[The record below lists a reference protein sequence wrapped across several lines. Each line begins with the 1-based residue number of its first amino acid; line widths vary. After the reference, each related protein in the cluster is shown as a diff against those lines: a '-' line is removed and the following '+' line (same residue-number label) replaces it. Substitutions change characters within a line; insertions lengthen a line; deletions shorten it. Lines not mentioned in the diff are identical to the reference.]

1 MVSGPSTSAVV
12 IRELYEPA
20 EMKIAVQ
27 LQKQIWKY
35 SDLDAVP
42 DQIFIVARESGGQV
56 LAAFEGETAVGFA
69 LAFAG
74 AHGSKL
80 YLHSHMVAVLP
91 EYQGRKI
98 GKNLKLVQR
107 ESALARG
114 IDLIEW
120 TFDPLQIK
128 NAHFN
133 IAGLGVI
140 VRRYKRN
147 FYGRTSS
154 PLHAG
159 LPTDRLVAEWW
170 LNSDRVDK
178 ALKSEPIL
186 TRNVQE
192 HITLPA
198 NIRELCTQAPQEAE
212 KVQAQLRRE
221 FANWIGKGW
230 AVVGFESCAEQA
242 SYFLEPYED

>member
-1 MVSGPSTSAVV
+1 MVSGPSVSSIV

-20 EMKIAVQ
+20 EMKIGVE
-27 LQKQIWKY
+27 LQKQIWNY

-42 DQIFIVARESGGQV
+42 DQVFIVARESGGQV
-56 LAAFEGETAVGFA
+56 LAAFDGDTPVGFA

-80 YLHSHMVAVLP
+80 HLHSHMVAVLP
-91 EYQGRKI
+91 VYQGRKI
-98 GKNLKLVQR
+98 GKKLKLAQR
-107 ESALARG
+107 DAALARG

-120 TFDPLQIK
+120 TFDPLQLK

-133 IAGLGVI
+133 IARLGAI
-140 VRRYKRN
+140 VRRYKTN

-170 LNSDRVDK
+170 LVSDRVLK
-178 ALKSEPIL
+178 ALENEPIV
-186 TRNVQE
+186 TRKSQE
-192 HITLPA
+192 RITVPA
-198 NIRELCTQAPQEAE
+198 NIREICIRTPQEAE
-212 KVQAQLRRE
+212 KIQARIREE
-221 FANWIGKGW
+221 FARLTNMGW
-230 AVVGFESCAEQA
+230 AAVGFEICGEQG
-242 SYFLEPYED
+242 SYILESYED